1 MPLIGISRD
10 STLSLWTRSISALL
24 SCLSGLAVVCASLA
38 LPVLGRTRGRNSR
51 GLLVH
56 RRLGDPFGSVYAKSP
71 SIKLSCFTLET
82 CISLFST
89 VQREGQLSG
98 KPTRPSTSYR
108 QPARASSGDAPAA
121 AVLSGLHDRSEGV
134 RTIAG
139 CADLATPSIAVA
151 APRQFAFLK
160 LHGS

>member
-1 MPLIGISRD
+1 MSLIGISPRQYTQLVD
-10 STLSLWTRSISALL
+10 KSISAPL
-24 SCLSGLAVVCASLA
+24 SCLSSLAVVCASLA

-82 CISLFST
+82 CIVLFST
-89 VQREGQLSG
+89 LQREGQLSG

-108 QPARASSGDAPAA
+108 QPARASSGDAPAGGGA
-121 AVLSGLHDRSEGV
+121 KWSSRSIRRSAPHCRADFGDSFGCCC
-134 RTIAG
+134 RSKTARFPQIAR
-139 CADLATPSIAVA
+139 S
-151 APRQFAFLK
+151 
-160 LHGS
+160 